1 MPTVLSTTELVYQY
15 ITHIIYCAFHVPG
28 AVSDRIRG
36 FGADSPISIPPA
48 RIGGDAVDV
57 GPVDER
63 NGNGID

>member
-1 MPTVLSTTELVYQY
+1 MPTVLSTTELIYHTY
-15 ITHIIYCAFHVPG
+15 NLYCAFHVRG
-28 AVSDRIRG
+28 CKRSDPRLRSRQRPVH
-36 FGADSPISIPPA
+36 DPR